1 MSSAPAQFPKTET
14 SGATPPTALDP
25 VRVFREFA
33 VDVASIREETEL
45 YRYVARNVVAR
56 LGYID
61 CVVYRLG
68 SVPINRIPR
77 LIEA

>member
-1 MSSAPAQFPKTET
+1 MSASEANDRPP
-14 SGATPPTALDP
+14 SGAMDP

-33 VDVASIREETEL
+33 VDVAGIRDEVQL